1 MLTNWQLGQRQAK
14 EESTIVSVP
23 IDLGSKQDNIKGS
36 VSTTSTII
44 SA

>member
-1 MLTNWQLGQRQAK
+1 MLTNWQLGAK
-14 EESTIVSVP
+14 EESTIVFVP

-36 VSTTSTII
+36 VSTTSNII